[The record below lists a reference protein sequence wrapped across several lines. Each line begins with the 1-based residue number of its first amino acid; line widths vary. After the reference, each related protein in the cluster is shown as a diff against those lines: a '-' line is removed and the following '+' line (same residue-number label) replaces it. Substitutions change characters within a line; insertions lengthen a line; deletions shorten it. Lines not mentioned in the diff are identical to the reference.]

1 MRVSLNF
8 KVEYTFRTESNFSC
22 IGKINGYYE
31 SEWCNVFYRCI
42 NGKRIDAKC
51 SSGQAGGYNNQ
62 PYDLWWEHQNP
73 HYDPENPIVFIGPDE
88 DAKCEWP
95 CKVASCNKKIWVD
108 ETSEENQGVSTTISA
123 RQIAARDLE
132 IHPDCLPAPRS
143 ASPSTN
149 TFQIHGTQRRA
160 QQYQAYDT
168 ENLNPSGYYCEE
180 DGIFRDPIYCN
191 LFHICSGRD
200 KKTFQ
205 CRPISNDDFGNSA
218 SSVSIYDPDKNACV
232 SKEEGFGKCNGVI
245 FDANFMNLP
254 AYRDLP
260 QPMRACLDSG

>member
-1 MRVSLNF
+1 M
-8 KVEYTFRTESNFSC
+8 
-22 IGKINGYYE
+22 NGYYE

-51 SSGQAGGYNNQ
+51 SSGQAGGYNNL
-62 PYDLWWEHQNP
+62 PAYDLWWEHQNA

-95 CKVASCNKKIWVD
+95 CKVPSCNKRIWVD
-108 ETSEENQGVSTTISA
+108 EADRDGGEVTS

-132 IHPDCLPAPRS
+132 IHPDCVPSQTMRPNVAQNTVQLRRS
-143 ASPSTN
+143 
-149 TFQIHGTQRRA
+149 
-160 QQYQAYDT
+160 QQHQAYDT
-168 ENLNPSGYYCEE
+168 ESLNPSGYYCEE

-191 LFHICSGRD
+191 LFHICSGRE

-205 CRPISNDDFGNSA
+205 CRPVALNTGDYQSS
-218 SSVSIYDPDKNACV
+218 SSVSIYDPERNACV
-232 SKEEGFGKCNGVI
+232 SKEEGFNKCNGVI

-260 QPMRACLDSG
+260 QPMRPCLDSG

>member
-1 MRVSLNF
+1 
-8 KVEYTFRTESNFSC
+8 
-22 IGKINGYYE
+22 
-31 SEWCNVFYRCI
+31 VFYRCI

-62 PYDLWWEHQNP
+62 QYDLWWEHQNP
-73 HYDPENPIVFIGPDE
+73 QYDPENPIIFIGPDE

-95 CKVASCNKKIWVD
+95 CKVPSCNKQIWVD
-108 ETSEENQGVSTTISA
+108 PEHTAPSS
-123 RQIAARDLE
+123 RQIAARDSE
-132 IHPDCLPAPRS
+132 IHPDCLP
-143 ASPSTN
+143 SPKSGMFNSN
-149 TFQIHGTQRRA
+149 TLQFHSGNHRNQH
-160 QQYQAYDT
+160 QAYDT

-205 CRPISNDDFGNSA
+205 CRPTSSNGGDLGG
-218 SSVSIYDPDKNACV
+218 VSIYDPDRNACV

-260 QPMRACLDSG
+260 QPTRACLDSGLF

>member
-1 MRVSLNF
+1 M
-8 KVEYTFRTESNFSC
+8 
-22 IGKINGYYE
+22 NGYYE

-95 CKVASCNKKIWVD
+95 CKVAACNKKIWVD
-108 ETSEENQGVSTTISA
+108 ETTAADESLLPASYSA

-132 IHPDCLPAPRS
+132 IHPDCVPNPPPSSRVGGGVGPS
-143 ASPSTN
+143 GGGSGSPN
-149 TFQIHGTQRRA
+149 TFQLHGTQRRT
-160 QQYQAYDT
+160 QQHQAYDT

-205 CRPISNDDFGNSA
+205 CRPLAMNAAGDYQSS
-218 SSVSIYDPDKNACV
+218 SSVSIYDPEKNACV
-232 SKEEGFGKCNGVI
+232 SKEEGFDKCNGVI